1 MRLQES
7 QKFLWQ
13 GKPFWNP
20 SAWTWVHTFGRTG
33 HPDRIEK
40 ARLATARPF
49 TDKDG
54 TAAIELSVALE
65 RTRFSTLLRLDDS
78 AGIPR
83 LSKQLNALR
92 GFTLKEIGEM
102 EIPVRDS

>member
-1 MRLQES
+1 MKLRES
-7 QKFLWQ
+7 KKLLWQ

-20 SAWTWVHTFGRTG
+20 LAWTWVHTFGRAG

-49 TDKDG
+49 TDRDG
-54 TAAIELSVALE
+54 TATIELSVALK

-78 AGIPR
+78 ARIPR
-83 LSKQLNALR
+83 LSKQLNELR
-92 GFTLKEIGEM
+92 GFTLKEISEM
-102 EIPVRDS
+102 DIPFRS